1 MPPSVTAAF
10 KRNGDFLK
18 RTFSLETLLRPLP
31 APLGIALE
39 RNLRFLGKTATQLF
53 TGEGVQNA
61 KVALG
66 QSKK

>member
-31 APLGIALE
+31 APLVE
-39 RNLRFLGKTATQLF
+39 PPRSFKTAMAPAEPEML
-53 TGEGVQNA
+53 NPRA
-61 KVALG
+61 A
-66 QSKK
+66 